1 MKFLG
6 NRRINMNKI
15 IGCLLLSALTTM
27 SAFAQSGTNSPYSQY
42 GLGDL
47 ADECVGFNK
56 GMGGVGYGFHKGN
69 EVNPLNPAS
78 YASIDSVTM
87 IFDGG
92 LSGQITNFK
101 EGGRKLNAK
110 SGGFDYITGAFRL
123 IRHVGITFGV
133 MPYSN
138 IGYNYT
144 ASIPLDDGTAT
155 TKLTGTYKGDGG
167 INQLFVGAGV
177 QLFKSLSVGFNA
189 AYIWGDLER
198 TVKTSG
204 SSYVNSLQKEYNAS
218 ISNYKLDFGIQ
229 YIQPVSAKDE
239 LTLGAVFSPGHK
251 LNSDPYCRIVSSNS
265 SISKADTT
273 TYTITNGLEIPTS
286 IGFGVAYNHDKKLR
300 VGADF
305 KYQNWGSIDFPE
317 LENNSYSLRSGLLK
331 DSYKVNM
338 GAEWIPNPRST
349 RSFFHH
355 VRYRVGAS
363 FVTPYYYINGQDG
376 PKELQLS
383 LGLGVPIMN
392 GYNNRSILNISAQWQ
407 HRSADN
413 LITENTF
420 RLNIGITFNER
431 WFSKMKIE

>member
-15 IGCLLLSALTTM
+15 IGCLVLSALTTM

-47 ADECVGFNK
+47 ADEGVGFNK

-110 SGGFDYITGAFRL
+110 SGGFDYITGAFRV
-123 IRHVGITFGV
+123 IRHVGVTFGV

-138 IGYNYT
+138 IGYNYST
-144 ASIPLDDGTAT
+144 SMSLEDGNTS
-155 TKLTGTYKGDGG
+155 TKLTGNYMGDGG
-167 INQLFVGAGV
+167 INQLFVGTGV
-177 QLFKSLSVGFNA
+177 QLFKFLSVGFNA

-198 TVKTSG
+198 TVRTGG
-204 SSYVNSLQKEYNAS
+204 SSSVNTLLKEYNSS
-218 ISNYKLDFGIQ
+218 ISSYKLDFGVQ
-229 YIQPVSAKDE
+229 YTQPVSAKGE

-251 LNSDPYCRIVSSNS
+251 LNSNPYCRIVSSNS
-265 SISKADTT
+265 SIVKADTT
-273 TYTITNGLEIPTS
+273 NYTITNGLEIPTS
-286 IGFGVAYNHDKKLR
+286 IGLGLAYNHDRRLR

-305 KYQNWGSIDFPE
+305 KFQKWGSIDFPAFD
-317 LENNSYSLRSGLLK
+317 NNGYSLHSGLLK

-355 VRYRVGAS
+355 IRYRVGAG
-363 FVTPYYYINGQDG
+363 FATPYYYINGQDG

-420 RLNIGITFNER
+420 RLNIGLTFNER

>member
-6 NRRINMNKI
+6 NRSKNMNKLI
-15 IGCLLLSALTTM
+15 VCLVLSALTTM
-27 SAFAQSGTNSPYSQY
+27 PAFAQSGTNSPYSQY

-47 ADECVGFNK
+47 ADEGVGFNK

-101 EGGRKLNAK
+101 EGNRKLNAK
-110 SGGFDYITGAFRL
+110 SGGFDYITAALRL
-123 IRHVGITFGV
+123 FPHVGVTAGV

-138 IGYNYT
+138 IGYNYST
-144 ASIPLDDGTAT
+144 STRLDDMST
-155 TKLTGTYKGDGG
+155 TLTGSYKGDGG
-167 INQLFVGAGV
+167 INQLFLGAGF

-189 AYIWGDLER
+189 AYIWGDVER
-198 TVKTSG
+198 SIKTGGTSTVNTL
-204 SSYVNSLQKEYNAS
+204 YKEYNAS
-218 ISNYKLDFGIQ
+218 ISSFKFDFGLQ
-229 YIQPVSAKDE
+229 FTQPVSAKDE
-239 LTLGAVFSPGHK
+239 LTIGAVFSPGHK
-251 LNSDPYCRIVSSNS
+251 LKSDPVCRIITSNT
-265 SISKADTT
+265 SIIKADTT
-273 TYTITNGLEIPTS
+273 TYTIVNGLELPTS
-286 IGFGVAYNHDKKLR
+286 FGVGVAYNHDQRLR

-305 KYQNWGSIDFPE
+305 KYQKWGSIDFPGFDS
-317 LENNSYSLRSGLLK
+317 NNNYTLCSGLLK
-331 DSYKVNM
+331 DSYKVNV
-338 GAEWIPNPRST
+338 GAELIPNPRST
-349 RSFFHH
+349 RSVFHH
-355 VRYRVGAS
+355 IRYRVGAGLT
-363 FVTPYYYINGQDG
+363 TPYYYINGQDG
-376 PKELQLS
+376 PKSIQLS
-383 LGLGVPIMN
+383 LGVGVPIIN
-392 GYNNRSILNISAQWQ
+392 AYNNRSILNISAQWQ